1 MFFSKEHI
9 YNILINNGVE
19 NELANH
25 LTTAIIALAI
35 IILCFIVYYLVKSI
49 LNKVVSKYIY
59 KSRFKWD
66 DIALKRQVFT
76 KITKLIPGII
86 VFFSTPVFEHELL
99 IQKFASIYILIM
111 SAFVIKSVLDTIDD
125 IYRTYP
131 VSKTRPIK
139 GLLQVVMIIVYI
151 ITLIII
157 IAIII
162 EKSPLILLSGI
173 GALTAVFSLVFKDT
187 ILGLVAGIQLTSNDM
202 LRIGDWIEMGKYN
215 ADGTV
220 LDVALTSVK
229 VQNFDNT
236 FTTIPTYALV
246 SDSFINWRGM
256 QESGGRRIKRSIF
269 IDMNSI
275 KFCTKDM
282 IERFKN
288 IEYLSDYI
296 SSKEKEIEEYNKI
309 HNVDSEL
316 SINGRKLTNI
326 GVFRIYI
333 QNYLMNNPNMRR
345 DMTLMVR
352 QLQPTELGL
361 PLEIYGFYNGT
372 VWKDY
377 ENTQSDIFDHI
388 LASTDE
394 FQLRVF
400 QAPSGFDIKQMK

>member
-86 VFFSTPVFEHELL
+86 VFFSAPVFEHELL